1 MFYSF
6 SEEELRS
13 LCRVNIEA
21 FEKWARTII
30 DSELTKNLGE
40 NYFDMELAPGVPV
53 VKKSIR
59 DKTAQMMRSNPQRF
73 HRKIDT
79 LFLDEIIYLL
89 CKNDLYKRFFKDF
102 LDLIYPDGNSEARTY
117 LNRLVPIRNCLSH
130 SNPISVR
137 DAERC
142 ICYTNDFI
150 DGVKQYFYDK
160 GEERVFNTPNAIKLN
175 DSLGNEFQLNKD
187 TMFESIVINR
197 AGTTQLHQFNLGERY
212 SAWLT
217 LDPSFTPD
225 QYTIDWHIECGRHLG
240 SDSRLDIEIAEDMIR
255 ERCPIYCTIKSTKAW
270 HRYRGYDQQFAIVFQ
285 VLPPVHN

>member
-1 MFYSF
+1 MG
-6 SEEELRS
+6 
-13 LCRVNIEA
+13 V
-21 FEKWARTII
+21 
-30 DSELTKNLGE
+30 
-40 NYFDMELAPGVPV
+40 NYFDLELAPNVPV

-89 CKNDLYKRFFKDF
+89 CRNDLYKRFFKDF
-102 LDLIYPDGNSEARTY
+102 LDLIYPDGNAEARTY

-130 SNPISVR
+130 SNPISIR

-187 TMFESIVINR
+187 TMFESICINR
-197 AGTTQLHQFNLGERY
+197 TGTTQLHQFHLGERY

-217 LDPSFTPD
+217 LDPSFTPE
-225 QYTIDWHIECGRHLG
+225 QYTIEWHIECGRHLG
-240 SDSRLDIEIAEDMIR
+240 NDSRLDIEIAEDMIR
-255 ERCPIYCTIKSTKAW
+255 ERCPIYCTIKSTKSW

-285 VLPPVHN
+285 VLPPEE

>member
-1 MFYSF
+1 MFYSLT
-6 SEEELRS
+6 EDELRS
-13 LCRVNIEA
+13 ICRINIEA

-30 DSELTKNLGE
+30 HSELTSNLGE
-40 NYFDMELAPGVPV
+40 NYFDMELSPNVPV

-59 DKTAQMMRSNPQRF
+59 DKTSEMMINHPQRF
-73 HRKIDT
+73 RRKIDT

-89 CKNDLYKRFFKDF
+89 CRNDLYKLYFKHF
-102 LDLIYPDGNSEARTY
+102 LDLIYPDGNAEARTF

-150 DGVKQYFYDK
+150 DGVKQYYYDK

-175 DSLGNEFQLNKD
+175 DSLGNEFPLNKD
-187 TMFESIVINR
+187 SSFESINIYR
-197 AGTTQLHQFNLGERY
+197 TGTKQLIQLELGERY

-217 LDPSFTPD
+217 LDPSYSPE
-225 QYTIDWHIECGRHLG
+225 QYIFKWSLQGGRIVG
-240 SDSRLDIEIAEDMIR
+240 DGSRLDVEIAEDMVG
-255 ERCPIYCTIKSTKAW
+255 ERCVIYCTIKSTKSW
-270 HRYRGYDQQFAIVFQ
+270 HRYNGYDQQFAIIFQ
-285 VLPPVHN
+285 VLPPEE